1 MKVTLKEESR
11 VVYERRTTQI
21 KVDIDGVEYTI
32 RNSEDDNGCD
42 YYVYS
47 EALNDGNYMDPYDL
61 EDGELKDVI
70 QKLAETCYD
79 DFLFSESRVGQEV
92 DLEEL
97 EDY

>member
-1 MKVTLKEESR
+1 MKVTLTEESR

-21 KVDIDGVEYTI
+21 KVEIDGVEYTI

-47 EALNDGNYMDPYDL
+47 ESLNDGNFMDPYDL

-79 DFLFSESRVGQEV
+79 DFLFSESRVGKEV

-97 EDY
+97 NDY

>member
-1 MKVTLKEESR
+1 MKVTLTEGTR
-11 VVYERRTTQI
+11 VVYERRTTEI
-21 KVDIDGVEYTI
+21 TVDIDGVEYII

-42 YYVYS
+42 YFVYS
-47 EALNDGNYMDPYDL
+47 ENLNDGNWTDPYEL

-79 DFLFSESRVGQEV
+79 DFLFSDSRVGQEV